1 MSRGLIVRSPGGP
14 EALEWVDL
22 PAAAPGLGEVLLRQ
36 TAVGVNFID
45 VYYRSGLYPWPQ
57 TPLVPGAEAA
67 GVVEEVGPG
76 VIGLETGDRVVY
88 TVPTGAYREMR
99 VMPAE
104 RLVKLPEGLTSEVIA
119 GAFLKGLTTQY
130 LVTGSY
136 VLKPGDTILV
146 HAAAGGVGQLLGQ
159 WAAAIGATAI
169 GTAGGP
175 EKCAL
180 ARTCGYAHVID
191 YRSEDFVAEVMRIT
205 DGRGCEAVYDSVG
218 ADTWRGSLACLALRG
233 SFVSFGQSSG
243 KIEGF
248 QMLDLAKGSY
258 TAVRPVLF
266 HYIASRA
273 ELESRSAD
281 LFARI
286 LDGSLKVDISA
297 VYRLEDAARA
307 QRDLE
312 ARRTTGSVILTV

>member
-1 MSRGLIVRSPGGP
+1 MSKGLIVRAPGGP

-22 PAAAPGLGEVLLRQ
+22 PGAAPGPGEVLLRQ

-76 VIGLETGDRVVY
+76 VTGLKTGDRVVY

-104 RLVKLPEGLTSEVIA
+104 RLVKLPEGLPSEVIA

-136 VLKPGDTILV
+136 VLKPDDTILV

-205 DGRGCEAVYDSVG
+205 DGKGCEAVYDSVG
-218 ADTWRGSLACLALRG
+218 ADTWQGSLACLALRG
-233 SFVSFGQSSG
+233 YFVNFGQSSG

-266 HYIASRA
+266 HYIASRS

-281 LFARI
+281 LFSRI
-286 LDGSLKVDISA
+286 LDGSLKVDISGS
-297 VYRLEDAARA
+297 YRLEDAARA
-307 QRDLE
+307 HRDLE